1 MKINKD
7 YLKFL
12 KFISIILILIGVY
25 YLGYG
30 IGHKN
35 ITIDS
40 SYKPKIVNLNDGK
53 PKDVDFSI
61 FWDAW
66 DIVKNAFVKKDID
79 YTKMVHGAI
88 SGMLASLNDP
98 YTVFMTNEQSENF
111 KEDLNGS
118 FDGIG
123 IEVTPKDGYLV
134 VIAPLDGLPAQKA
147 GIRSKDMILKI
158 DGAEVNQMNYSE
170 AINKIR
176 GPKGTEVTLS
186 ILHDGDTEP
195 TDIKVIRDKVVVK
208 SVKWEIINNDIMYI
222 RISQFGDDTFDLVN
236 QAIDEVSSKGIKKV
250 IVDVRDDPGGYL
262 EKCIDITSL
271 FISEGVVVK
280 EEDRNGK
287 IIESMTTH
295 LPRLNNEKVV
305 VLINGGSASASE
317 IFAGA
322 IQDHQRGLLIGE
334 KSFGK
339 GSVQNLETLK
349 DGSQVKITIAKWL
362 TPNGK
367 AIDKEGIMPD
377 IEVKASDED
386 IQNKNDVQLQKAIEE
401 VSK

>member
-1 MKINKD
+1 
-7 YLKFL
+7 
-12 KFISIILILIGVY
+12 
-25 YLGYG
+25 
-30 IGHKN
+30 
-35 ITIDS
+35 
-40 SYKPKIVNLNDGK
+40 
-53 PKDVDFSI
+53 
-61 FWDAW
+61 
-66 DIVKNAFVKKDID
+66 
-79 YTKMVHGAI
+79 
-88 SGMLASLNDP
+88 
-98 YTVFMTNEQSENF
+98 
-111 KEDLNGS
+111 
-118 FDGIG
+118 
-123 IEVTPKDGYLV
+123 
-134 VIAPLDGLPAQKA
+134 
-147 GIRSKDMILKI
+147 
-158 DGAEVNQMNYSE
+158 MNYSE

-176 GPKGTEVTLS
+176 GSRGTEVTLS
-186 ILHDGDTEP
+186 ILHDGDIEP
-195 TDIKVIRDKVVVK
+195 TDIKVTRDKVVVK
-208 SVKWEIINNDIMYI
+208 SVKWEVKNNDIMYI

-295 LPRLNNEKVV
+295 LPRLNDAKVV

-367 AIDKEGIMPD
+367 AIDKEGIKPD
-377 IEVKASDED
+377 IEVKVSDED
-386 IQNKNDVQLQKAIEE
+386 IKNNNDVQLQKAIEE

>member
-1 MKINKD
+1 MKINKG

-40 SYKPKIVNLNDGK
+40 AYKPKIVNLNDGK

-66 DIVKNAFVKKDID
+66 DIVKNVFVKKDID
-79 YTKMVHGAI
+79 YKKMVHGAI
-88 SGMLASLNDP
+88 SGMLASLDDP

-158 DGAEVNQMNYSE
+158 DGAEVSQMNYAE

-186 ILHDGDTEP
+186 ILHDGEAEP
-195 TDIKVIRDKVVVK
+195 TDIKVVRDKVVVK
-208 SVKWEIINNDIMYI
+208 SVKWEVKNNDIMYI

-236 QAIDEVSSKGIKKV
+236 QAIDEISSKGIKKV

-287 IIESMTTH
+287 IIESMTTR
-295 LPRLNNEKVV
+295 LPRLNDAKLV
-305 VLINGGSASASE
+305 VLINSGSASASE

-322 IQDHQRGLLIGE
+322 IQDHQRGILVGE

-377 IEVKASDED
+377 IEIKASKED
-386 IQNKNDVQLQKAIEE
+386 IQNNNDVQLQKAIEE